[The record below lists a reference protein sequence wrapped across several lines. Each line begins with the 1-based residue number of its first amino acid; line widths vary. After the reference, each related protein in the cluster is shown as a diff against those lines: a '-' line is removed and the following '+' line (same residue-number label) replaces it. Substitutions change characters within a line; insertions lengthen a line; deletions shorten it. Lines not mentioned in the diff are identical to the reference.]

1 MHTAAWR
8 ASAQGQWY
16 WPFSLAVTQMNRLS
30 FRHKFAVAGGLVIS
44 MVGML
49 ALTLLADMAMNLNAV
64 QREQRGLAVL
74 DAALEALEDIGA
86 QRAAAA
92 GLSAGDTGLRPHLAT
107 ATDRAQASSDKVA
120 DLLAGEAAD
129 LDLQASWRQVRQ
141 SVAAVSSEAAIHAFL
156 GDLGERSGLGL
167 DADVRTHHLAAAAL
181 VGMSEVMARLA
192 QLRTHGAVIL
202 GQDELPIAD
211 GRQLH
216 LELAQLQ
223 FASAAL
229 SGQITRADA
238 HLAAGGDA
246 STQLRAAQQAIAAS
260 VSTAQQTVVSELL
273 RASLSLPTQD
283 YLHRLSGVS
292 ADSLAHAR
300 RAILPAL
307 QTGLNTRE
315 AELMRRIGLALAVM
329 LGGLLLLGVAAAAV
343 FVGVNRALATL
354 LDGARTL
361 GEGQLGHRITVASSD
376 ELAGVAAGFNG
387 MAAAFAGVIQQTQRS
402 AADVLHAASA
412 LSELAAQVSAGAAQ
426 QNRAAADMATAVE
439 HMSGAIRNTAE
450 HAAQANQ
457 LASESGQL
465 LVSGGAEVARSQQK
479 MEGIAVVVADSERV
493 IVDLGQK
500 LSAIAQMVDTIQ
512 GVAEQ
517 TNLLALNAS
526 IEAARAGESGRGFA
540 VVADEVRKLAERTAQ
555 VTLDIA
561 RLVDGIQAGAGR
573 AVHAMRQGVR
583 QVTEGLEQTQHTS
596 AVMQRLCQR
605 VDQVVRIVDEMS
617 HSLKNQNAAS
627 AAISDGVEHIARM
640 AQDNDGAAATL
651 AHTTRSLRDL
661 SSGLRAQVDK
671 FQP

>member
-1 MHTAAWR
+1 MRAAAWR
-8 ASAQGQWY
+8 AQPPGQWR
-16 WPFSLAVTQMNRLS
+16 WPFSVVMAQMNRLS

-44 MVGML
+44 MVGTL
-49 ALTLLADMAMNLNAV
+49 ALTLLADMASSLNAV
-64 QREQRGLAVL
+64 QRETRGLTVL
-74 DAALEALEDIGA
+74 NASLEAIEQLSA

-92 GLSAGDTGLRPHLAT
+92 GLAAGDAGLRPQQAE
-107 ATDRAQASSDKVA
+107 AAKRAQASSEQLA
-120 DLLAGEAAD
+120 ALLTGEAAE
-129 LDLQASWRQVRQ
+129 LALSAAWRQLT
-141 SVAAVSSEAAIHAFL
+141 AAPSPESAAQAFL
-156 GDLGERSGLGL
+156 ADLGERSGLGL

-181 VGMSEVMARLA
+181 RGVSEVMARLA

-211 GRQLH
+211 GRQLN

-229 SGQITRADA
+229 SAQLARADA
-238 HLAAGGDA
+238 QLAPGSQA
-246 STQLRAAQQAIAAS
+246 SAQLRAAQQAIAAS

-283 YLHRLSGVS
+283 YLQRLSALS
-292 ADSLAHAR
+292 AEVLTHAR

-307 QTGLNTRE
+307 QAGLDARE

-354 LDGARTL
+354 LDGACTL

-439 HMSGAIRNTAE
+439 HMSGAIRDTAE

-479 MEGIAVVVADSERV
+479 MEGIAVVVAESERV

-517 TNLLALNAS
+517 TNLLALNAA

-555 VTLDIA
+555 VTLEIS